1 MRDVSFDLNAFLQS
15 VVNDVFL
22 YYGKIF
28 AALAAQL
35 GVNLDPVT
43 ALFFGLFV
51 IFMLGWF
58 VRRYIIF
65 ALNVLAVLVLIEI
78 ARRLWI
84 E

>member
-1 MRDVSFDLNAFLQS
+1 MRDASFDLNAFLQS

-22 YYGKIF
+22 YYGKLF

-35 GVNLDPVT
+35 GLNLDPVT
-43 ALFFGLFV
+43 ALFFGLFT

-58 VRRYIIF
+58 VRRYIAF

-78 ARRLWI
+78 ARRLWGG
-84 E
+84 

>member
-1 MRDVSFDLNAFLQS
+1 MHDASFDLNTFQQS

-35 GVNLDPVT
+35 GLNLDPVT
-43 ALFFGLFV
+43 ALFFGLFA

-58 VRRYIIF
+58 VRRYIAF

-84 E
+84 G

>member
-1 MRDVSFDLNAFLQS
+1 MRDASFDLNAFLQS

-35 GVNLDPVT
+35 GLNLDPVT
-43 ALFFGLFV
+43 ALFLGLFA

-58 VRRYIIF
+58 VRRYIAF

-84 E
+84 G

>member
-1 MRDVSFDLNAFLQS
+1 MHDASFDLNAFLQS

-35 GVNLDPVT
+35 GLNLDPVT

-58 VRRYIIF
+58 VRRYIAF

-84 E
+84 G

>member
-1 MRDVSFDLNAFLQS
+1 MRDASFDLNTFLQS

-43 ALFFGLFV
+43 ALFFGLFA

-58 VRRYIIF
+58 VRRYIAF
-65 ALNVLAVLVLIEI
+65 SMCW
-78 ARRLWI
+78 RCWF
-84 E
+84 

>member
-1 MRDVSFDLNAFLQS
+1 MRDASFDLNTFLQS

-35 GVNLDPVT
+35 GLNLDPVT
-43 ALFFGLFV
+43 ALFFGLFA

-58 VRRYIIF
+58 VRRYIAF

-84 E
+84 G

>member
-1 MRDVSFDLNAFLQS
+1 MRDASFDLNVFLQS

-43 ALFFGLFV
+43 ALFLGLFA
-51 IFMLGWF
+51 ILMLGWF
-58 VRRYIIF
+58 VRRYIAF

-84 E
+84 G

>member
-1 MRDVSFDLNAFLQS
+1 MRDASFDLNAFLQS

-22 YYGKIF
+22 YYGKLF

-35 GVNLDPVT
+35 GLNLDPMT
-43 ALFFGLFV
+43 ALFCGLFA

-58 VRRYIIF
+58 VRRYIAF
-65 ALNVLAVLVLIEI
+65 VLNVLAVLVLIEI

-84 E
+84 G

>member
-1 MRDVSFDLNAFLQS
+1 MREASFDLNTFLQS

-35 GVNLDPVT
+35 GLNLDPVT
-43 ALFFGLFV
+43 ALFFGLFA

-58 VRRYIIF
+58 VRRYIAF

-84 E
+84 G

>member
-1 MRDVSFDLNAFLQS
+1 MRDASFDLNVFLQS

-28 AALAAQL
+28 ATLAAQL
-35 GVNLDPVT
+35 GLNLDPVA
-43 ALFFGLFV
+43 ALFFGLFA

-58 VRRYIIF
+58 VRRYIAF

-84 E
+84 G

>member
-28 AALAAQL
+28 AALAAQV

>member
-1 MRDVSFDLNAFLQS
+1 MHDASFDLNTFLQS

-22 YYGKIF
+22 YYGKLF

-35 GVNLDPVT
+35 GLNLDPVT

-51 IFMLGWF
+51 IFMLGWCM
-58 VRRYIIF
+58 RRYIAF

>member
-1 MRDVSFDLNAFLQS
+1 MRDASFDLNAFLQS

-35 GVNLDPVT
+35 GLNLDPVT
-43 ALFFGLFV
+43 ALFFGLFA

-58 VRRYIIF
+58 VRRYIAF

-84 E
+84 G

>member
-1 MRDVSFDLNAFLQS
+1 MRDASFDLNTFLQS

-35 GVNLDPVT
+35 GLNLDPVT
-43 ALFFGLFV
+43 ALFLGLFA

-58 VRRYIIF
+58 VQRYIAF

-84 E
+84 G

>member
-1 MRDVSFDLNAFLQS
+1 MHDASFDLNTFLQS

-35 GVNLDPVT
+35 GLNLDPVT
-43 ALFFGLFV
+43 ALFFGLFA

-58 VRRYIIF
+58 VRRYIAF

-84 E
+84 G

>member
-1 MRDVSFDLNAFLQS
+1 MRDASFDLNTFLQS

-43 ALFFGLFV
+43 ALFFGLFA

-58 VRRYIIF
+58 VRRYIAF

-84 E
+84 G

>member
-1 MRDVSFDLNAFLQS
+1 MRDASFDLNTFLQS

-43 ALFFGLFV
+43 ALFFGLFA
-51 IFMLGWF
+51 IFMFGWF
-58 VRRYIIF
+58 VRRYIAF

-84 E
+84 G

>member
-1 MRDVSFDLNAFLQS
+1 MRDASFDLNAFLQS

-22 YYGKIF
+22 YYGRIF
-28 AALAAQL
+28 AVLAAQL
-35 GVNLDPVT
+35 GLNLDPVT
-43 ALFFGLFV
+43 ALFFGLFA

-58 VRRYIIF
+58 VRRYIAF

-84 E
+84 G